1 MVAQVKILGINDD
14 VTTCECCGRAGLKKT
29 VVLEIDE
36 AVVHYGCDCAARKLL
51 GTNKNGN
58 AAAVEKMGL
67 AVEYARTWLGKT
79 PAHTAAV
86 VANAIRVRFA
96 PCHVVGEFSVS
107 FNNGVV
113 ISA

>member
-1 MVAQVKILGINDD
+1 MIRVLGINDD
-14 VTTCECCGRAGLKKT
+14 VTTCECCGRQNLKST

-36 AVVHYGCDCAARKLL
+36 VSVVHFGRDCAARKLL
-51 GTNKNGN
+51 GSNSRGN
-58 AAAVEKMGL
+58 VVAVEHL
-67 AVEYARTWLGKT
+67 ALAIEYARVWLHHT
-79 PAHTAAV
+79 PNHTADV

-113 ISA
+113 VSA